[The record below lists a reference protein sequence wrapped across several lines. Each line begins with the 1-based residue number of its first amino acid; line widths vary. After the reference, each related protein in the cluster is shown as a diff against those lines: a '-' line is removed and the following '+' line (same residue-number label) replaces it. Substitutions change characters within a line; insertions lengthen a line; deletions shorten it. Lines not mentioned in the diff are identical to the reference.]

1 MDSPHVKAI
10 LGRCIDNPSS
20 TVRSLNDELERF
32 RRQLVRDTSEL
43 EGMVED
49 IKDQK
54 RRYGYFMGTPD
65 LSKMGFRAKALEEL
79 IYIVCRARER
89 LGLENKVIDYEL
101 YKANKCIEESV
112 NLMEEL
118 MRPHVNARSPIPHR
132 QPARRRNDL
141 CTCSI
146 L

>member
-1 MDSPHVKAI
+1 MDSPHTRDI
-10 LGRCIDNPSS
+10 LARCIDNPSS

-32 RRQLVRDTSEL
+32 RRQLVRNTSEL

-49 IKDQK
+49 LKGQNKYYDHFI
-54 RRYGYFMGTPD
+54 GTPD
-65 LSKMGFRAKALEEL
+65 PLKMVYKIKELEEL
-79 IYIVCRARER
+79 IYLVHKARTR
-89 LGLENKVIDYEL
+89 LHLENKVIDYEL